1 MCAVT
6 TDSTPLP
13 SLRAQ
18 TRNLPRERNTS
29 SCSGDGGSQSA
40 MTMKN
45 GKVVRFGAITLPASK
60 SESNRALMIAAY
72 GGFEPDFQNLSDS
85 KDTLVLKNALL
96 SIDALAPSVA
106 RHDMVNDEIF
116 RHVIPSRE
124 ASVSMPKNVQRI
136 INIADCGTAARF
148 LTTYLAC
155 HEGEWLLTG
164 TDRMKQRPMAPLV
177 DALRSLGADIQY
189 AGKEGCLPLRIQGK
203 PIAGGKVS
211 IDASVSSQFV
221 SSLLLAA
228 PMWPQGLEL
237 ELNGNPSSIPYLD
250 MTLSMM
256 CHFSAHAERHG
267 EVIIVKPQSYVKQP
281 FVIEPDWSAASYWYE
296 MAAFS
301 EECEIRLKGLGG
313 SAGTRYA
320 PSAAHVMPTDEG
332 RSASTCCLSRFDIN
346 ASSRWQ
352 GDVVIAEWMAPLG
365 VGTFAEGED
374 VVLRKIPFEKHPLHF
389 DFFNHPDLY
398 PTLAATCAGLGV
410 EARFTGLNNLH
421 LKESDRVVAMQEE
434 LAKMQESPI
443 RFCSHDDHRIVMALA
458 PLSML
463 VGLVAFDHPEVVEK
477 SYPNFWKDADFL
489 PIHN

>member
-1 MCAVT
+1 MGNA
-6 TDSTPLP
+6 DHTPLT

-18 TRNLPRERNTS
+18 TRNLPNNGDAS

-40 MTMKN
+40 MTMKS

-72 GGFEPDFQNLSDS
+72 GGFAPDFQNLSDS
-85 KDTLVLKNALL
+85 KDTLVLKKALNCL
-96 SIDALAPSVA
+96 PFIDSRQRTIPCG
-106 RHDMVNDEIF
+106 NDI
-116 RHVIPSRE
+116 
-124 ASVSMPKNVQRI
+124 KGKQQI
-136 INIADCGTAARF
+136 IDIADCGTAARF

-164 TDRMKQRPMAPLV
+164 TDRMKQRPMASLV

-189 AGKEGCLPLRIQGK
+189 TEKEGNLPLRIQGK

-237 ELNGNPSSIPYLD
+237 ELNGNTSSVPYLD
-250 MTLSMM
+250 MTLVMM
-256 CHFSAHAERHG
+256 CHFSAQAERHG
-267 EVIIVKPQSYVKQP
+267 EVITVKPQPYVKQS
-281 FVIEPDWSAASYWYE
+281 FVVEPDWSAASYWYE
-296 MAAFS
+296 MAAFC

-313 SAGTRYA
+313 SAGPRYA

-332 RSASTCCLSRFDIN
+332 RRASTCCLSRFDIN
-346 ASSRWQ
+346 VSSCWQ
-352 GDVVIAEWMAPLG
+352 GDTVIAEWMAPLG
-365 VGTFAEGED
+365 VGTFVEGED
-374 VVLRKIPFEKHPLHF
+374 IVLRKIPFEKHPLHF

-410 EARFTGLNNLH
+410 EARFTGLDNLH
-421 LKESDRVVAMQEE
+421 LKESDRVVAMQKE
-434 LAKMQESPI
+434 LAKLGNTPI
-443 RFCSHDDHRIVMALA
+443 RFSAHDDHRIVMALA

-463 VGLVAFDHPEVVEK
+463 VGSVAFDHPEVVEK
-477 SYPNFWKDADFL
+477 SYPNFWKDTAFL
-489 PIHN
+489 PIHK